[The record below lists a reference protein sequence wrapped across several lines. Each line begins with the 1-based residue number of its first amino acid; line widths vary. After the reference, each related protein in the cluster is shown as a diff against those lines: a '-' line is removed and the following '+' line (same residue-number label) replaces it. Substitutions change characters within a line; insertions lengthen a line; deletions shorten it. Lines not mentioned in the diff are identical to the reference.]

1 MTALTLETPEQL
13 QPAPQASPPRNT
25 QLFLLCTIFLNALG
39 MTIVGPVMPFVVQQ
53 YVADGDLAGVIGW
66 LTAIYAICQFVA
78 APGLGVLSDRF
89 GRRPLTL
96 VCLIGSALGYLV
108 FGIGGALWVLF
119 LGRIVDGLTGAN
131 FSILAAY
138 IGDTTT
144 PEERGKL
151 FGRIGGIG
159 GVGMIVGPVLG
170 GFAAVL
176 GYTAPLYLAAAILL
190 LNTVWGFF
198 AMPESLPLHLRSTQ
212 LRLSELNPLAQLAA
226 IFRIARLRW
235 LVLTGVLYYL
245 PFAIFVT
252 ELAVLAKDQL
262 GWGPEQ
268 IGLGML
274 LIGCVDIVMQ
284 GVLSARLVPI
294 LGEVRMTAAGL
305 VCEAAAYV
313 LIGALALVH
322 EPMLMLVG
330 LFLFAFGSGLL
341 EPALGALTSTAA
353 TQREQGV
360 VQGGNQA
367 LRSLTQIVGPL
378 LAGALYSSLG
388 GEVPYWLGA
397 AILLLGVVTIGMAAR
412 MQPADGAFQGEP
424 CFGRHPT
431 RGVDVTSVPNA
442 ASSEVWASAMAARRS
457 DSHCRW

>member
-1 MTALTLETPEQL
+1 V
-13 QPAPQASPPRNT
+13 
-25 QLFLLCTIFLNALG
+25 FLNALG
-39 MTIVGPVMPFVVQQ
+39 FTVIGPVLPFVVQQ
-53 YVADGDLAGVIGW
+53 YVSDADLAGVIGW
-66 LTAIYAICQFVA
+66 LTAIYAIFQFVA

-96 VCLIGSALGYLV
+96 VCLLGSCVGYLV

-151 FGRIGGIG
+151 FGRVGGIG

-170 GFAAVL
+170 GFAALL
-176 GYTAPLYLAAAILL
+176 GYSAPLYLAAAILL
-190 LNTVWGFF
+190 LNTAWGVV
-198 AMPESLPLHLRSTQ
+198 AMPESLPRHLRSTQ
-212 LRLSELNPLAQLAA
+212 LRLRELNPLVQLAA
-226 IFRIARLRW
+226 IFRISRLRW
-235 LVLTGVLYYL
+235 LLLTGVLYYL
-245 PFAIFVT
+245 PFAMFVT

-262 GWGPEQ
+262 AWGPEQ

-284 GVLSARLVPI
+284 GFLSARLIAVI
-294 LGEVRMTAAGL
+294 GEVRLTAAGL

-322 EPMLMLVG
+322 QPALMVVG
-330 LFLFAFGSGLL
+330 LLLFAFGSGLL
-341 EPALGALTSTAA
+341 EPALGALTSRAA
-353 TQREQGV
+353 TDREQGV

-367 LRSLTQIVGPL
+367 LHSLAQIVGPL
-378 LAGALYSSLG
+378 LAGMLYSRLG
-388 GEVPYWLGA
+388 GEIPYWLGA
-397 AILLLGVVTIGMAAR
+397 AILMLGLVTIGMASR
-412 MQPADGAFQGEP
+412 GA
-424 CFGRHPT
+424 
-431 RGVDVTSVPNA
+431 
-442 ASSEVWASAMAARRS
+442 AARAS
-457 DSHCRW
+457 DASLRGCYAATVAQPS